1 MQEKY
6 LKRKTEKYT
15 VQATVHRVT
24 ARSLAEALFSWR
36 PEKIQYM
43 RADTLAMLLTMA
55 NIGAHGKTLVLDG
68 CGGLVTGAVAERMG
82 GFGQVKHQHRVPW
95 TLSECVATA
104 WSFCHAMI
112 LQHEWRLA
120 PGLTDGGASRQG
132 LVTISSDS
140 SNNRL
145 SRAGISGGCLRQRV
159 LHKCNLAV
167 R

>member
-55 NIGAHGKTLVLDG
+55 NIGAHGKALVLDG

-82 GFGQVKHQHRVPW
+82 GFGQVKHWHRAP
-95 TLSECVATA
+95 LNRDRMCG
-104 WSFCHAMI
+104 HGM
-112 LQHEWRLA
+112 RLL
-120 PGLTDGGASRQG
+120 PCRHFG
-132 LVTISSDS
+132 
-140 SNNRL
+140 
-145 SRAGISGGCLRQRV
+145 
-159 LHKCNLAV
+159 
-167 R
+167 